1 MKYFTKE
8 NILLALVSLLVL
20 SKANDLRGSRRGP
33 ERARDAIMERMR
45 GMDRSDW
52 GSRMEGM
59 KKARKGKAE
68 GASAQTGS
76 FDFFLEGNAPLSLS
90 PGITCCDEKLP
101 CCDQDLACCDHKN

>member
-20 SKANDLRGSRRGP
+20 AKANDLRESRRGP
-33 ERARDAIMERMR
+33 QRARDAIMERMR

-52 GSRMEGM
+52 EPRREGM

-68 GASAQTGS
+68 EVT
-76 FDFFLEGNAPLSLS
+76 LSLS
-90 PGITCCDEKLP
+90 PGVT
-101 CCDQDLACCDHKN
+101 CCDHKN